1 MNEKDERKHNIFLYV
16 LFGGVLIAVAS
27 SFYFFY
33 FKKDYNFIIETKCNP
48 EMETCFYRDCEN
60 SLDGCPPNNLSY
72 YNQYTIKAR
81 DFNACENEDCTFA
94 CTTRVINCIKIECTQ
109 EDINNRVCVGLSSPG
124 VQN

>member
-94 CTTRVINCIKIECTQ
+94 CITRVINCIKIECTQ